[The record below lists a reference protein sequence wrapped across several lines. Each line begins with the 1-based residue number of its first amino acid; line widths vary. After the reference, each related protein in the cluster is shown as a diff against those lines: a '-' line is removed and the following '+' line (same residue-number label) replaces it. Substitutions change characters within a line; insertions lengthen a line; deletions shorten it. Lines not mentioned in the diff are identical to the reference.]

1 MNLLGRET
9 RYADLEQ
16 CLEMVRDRFLYDRAE
31 LSALKDMWQSILD
44 RDVGR
49 STVLF
54 ESADPERVLAFGI
67 SAAIKDAH
75 LAMVAEKRAPFVSRS
90 LFDAWRSGDDPFL
103 DEASYATANARDG
116 LNVIVMHNGVED
128 AIVQRHLQDA
138 LSLLTETF
146 VAQHRGSNIKIVLHE
161 AFGVPAQFALD
172 LGLVITPYAQ
182 EYDTHLAGVP
192 AGRMPIVVSMTRAEA
207 ERRPGNLVFA
217 QIFLRFSPPVCDL
230 QSAERR
236 LLRLALEGTPDEAIA
251 EILQIA
257 PRTIKKRWSD
267 VYARMEHVTRLAPGG
282 DGGHRGAEI
291 RRHVLRYVREHPE
304 ELHAYD
310 PSFRTATASV

>member
-1 MNLLGRET
+1 MNLIGRET
-9 RYADLEQ
+9 RPTDLDQ

-31 LSALKDMWQSILD
+31 LAALRDMWQSVLD

-54 ESADPERVLAFGI
+54 DSGDPERVLAFGI

-75 LAMVAEKRAPFVSRS
+75 LATLEANRAPFVGRA

-103 DEASYATANARDG
+103 DEASFATANARDG
-116 LNVIVMHNGVED
+116 LNVIVMHNGVDD
-128 AIVQRHLQDA
+128 AIVRHHLHDA

-146 VAQHRGSNIKIVLHE
+146 VAQHRGSNMKIVLHE

-172 LGLVITPYAQ
+172 LGLFITPYAEQ
-182 EYDTHLAGVP
+182 YDTRLASVP
-192 AGRMPIVVSMTRAEA
+192 ADRMPIVVSMTRAEA

-230 QSAERR
+230 QTADRR
-236 LLRLALEGTPDEAIA
+236 LLRLALAGTPDEAIA
-251 EILQIA
+251 EFLQIA
-257 PRTIKKRWSD
+257 PRTLKKRWSD

-310 PSFRTATASV
+310 PSFRRATARV